1 MLKFNQKRRYK
12 IVKLVD
18 SYGRKIDYLRISITD
33 HCNLK
38 CYYCTPFSGRSH
50 LKRSEILTYEEMLNV
65 ARAAAATGIT
75 KIRVTG
81 GEPLVRKGVVEFC
94 RMLSG
99 IDGLKSLALTT
110 NGIYLEEMA
119 EPLFKAGVR
128 RINISLDTLRPKR
141 FEKITGYDWLPRVLA
156 GIRRAEQTGM
166 KPIKIN
172 TVVMRGIND
181 DEIEDL
187 ARLTLDKPYHVR
199 FIELMPTDSSAY
211 GNYESL
217 FIPVEEFM
225 KKINQLGRVQIE
237 PTTNSYGPARLCKLA
252 GAVGKVGFIAPI
264 SWHFC
269 GSCNRLRLTAD
280 GKIKTCLFS
289 REEIDIKTRLR
300 SGATQMEII
309 NIFQRAVSE
318 KPRRHQLNE
327 KKHQIACRQAMS
339 AIGG

>member
-1 MLKFNQKRRYK
+1 
-12 IVKLVD
+12 
-18 SYGRKIDYLRISITD
+18 D

-38 CYYCTPFSGRSH
+38 CYYCTPFSGRDH
-50 LKRSEILTYEEMLNV
+50 LERAEILTYEEMLKV
-65 ARAAAATGIT
+65 ARAAAAAGIT
-75 KIRVTG
+75 KIRITG

-94 RMLSG
+94 RMLSD
-99 IDGLKSLALTT
+99 INGLKSLALTT
-110 NGIYLEEMA
+110 NGVYLADMA

-128 RINISLDTLRPKR
+128 RINISLDTLRPER
-141 FEKITGYDWLPRVLA
+141 FEKITGYNRLPRVLA
-156 GIRRAEQTGM
+156 GIKRAEQIGM
-166 KPIKIN
+166 HPIKIN

-181 DEIEDL
+181 DEIEEL

-199 FIELMPTDSSAY
+199 FIELMPTDSSAC

-217 FIPVEEFM
+217 FMPVEEFM
-225 KKINQLGRVQIE
+225 KKIHRIDRVQIE
-237 PTTNSYGPARLCKLA
+237 PASDSYGPARLCRLP

-289 REEIDIKTRLR
+289 QEEIDIKAALR
-300 SGATQMEII
+300 TGAPQEDII
-309 NIFQRAVSE
+309 HIFRQAVAK
-318 KPRRHQLNE
+318 KPLGHNLNE
-327 KKHQIACRQAMS
+327 EGHKNACGRIMR

>member
-1 MLKFNQKRRYK
+1 M
-12 IVKLVD
+12 KLVD
-18 SYGRKIDYLRISITD
+18 AYGRKIDYLRISITD

-38 CYYCTPFSGRSH
+38 CYYCTPFSGRDH
-50 LKRSEILTYEEMLNV
+50 LSRTQILSYEEMLKV
-65 ARAAAATGIT
+65 AKAAAHCGIT
-75 KIRVTG
+75 KIRITG

-94 RMLSG
+94 RMLSE
-99 IDGLKSLALTT
+99 IDGLNSLALTT

-119 EPLFKAGVR
+119 EPLFNAGVR
-128 RINISLDTLRPKR
+128 RINISLDTLRPER
-141 FEKITGYDWLPRVLA
+141 FEKITGYNRLPRVLA
-156 GIRRAEQTGM
+156 GIRRAEQIGM
-166 KPIKIN
+166 QPIKIN

-211 GNYESL
+211 GYYESL

-225 KKINQLGRVQIE
+225 KKINQVDRVKIE
-237 PTTNSYGPARLCKLA
+237 PTTDSYGPARLCKLP
-252 GAVGKVGFIAPI
+252 GAAGKVGFIAPI

-280 GKIKTCLFS
+280 GKIKTCLVS
-289 REEIDIKTRLR
+289 QEEIDIKAPLR
-300 SGATQMEII
+300 TGALQNDII
-309 NIFQRAVSE
+309 NIFRQAVAEKPSGHHLNAKDHQNACQRAM
-318 KPRRHQLNE
+318 H
-327 KKHQIACRQAMS
+327 

>member
-1 MLKFNQKRRYK
+1 M
-12 IVKLVD
+12 KLVD

-38 CYYCTPFSGRSH
+38 CYYCTPFSGRGH
-50 LKRSEILTYEEMLNV
+50 LARSEILTYEEMLNV
-65 ARAAAATGIT
+65 ARAAATIGIT

-94 RMLSG
+94 RMLSELE
-99 IDGLKSLALTT
+99 GLKSLALTT

-156 GIRRAEQTGM
+156 GIRRAEQIGM
-166 KPIKIN
+166 NPIKIN

-187 ARLTLDKPYHVR
+187 AHLTLDKPYHVR

-211 GNYESL
+211 GDYESL
-217 FIPVEEFM
+217 YMPVEEIM
-225 KKINQLGRVQIE
+225 KKINQIDRAQIG
-237 PTTNSYGPARLCKLA
+237 PATDSYGPAKLCRLP
-252 GAVGKVGFIAPI
+252 GATGRVGFIAPI

-289 REEIDIKTRLR
+289 QEEIDIKTALR
-300 SGATQMEII
+300 TGATQKDII
-309 NIFQRAVSE
+309 NIFRQAVAE
-318 KPRRHQLNE
+318 KPSGHHLNAKEHQN
-327 KKHQIACRQAMS
+327 ACHRAMR

>member
-1 MLKFNQKRRYK
+1 MN
-12 IVKLVD
+12 LVD

-38 CYYCTPFSGRSH
+38 CYYCTPFSGRDH
-50 LKRSEILTYEEMLNV
+50 LSRTQILSYEELLKV
-65 ARAAAATGIT
+65 AKAAAHCGIT
-75 KIRVTG
+75 KIRITG

-94 RMLSG
+94 RMLSE

-110 NGIYLEEMA
+110 NGIYLAEMA

-128 RINISLDTLRPKR
+128 RINISLDTLRPDR

-156 GIRRAEQTGM
+156 GIRRAEQIGM
-166 KPIKIN
+166 HPIKIN

-187 ARLTLDKPYHVR
+187 ARITLENPYHVR
-199 FIELMPTDSSAY
+199 FIELMPTDSSAS
-211 GNYESL
+211 GDYESL
-217 FIPVEEFM
+217 YMPVEEIM
-225 KKINQLGRVQIE
+225 KKISQIDRAQIG
-237 PTTNSYGPARLCKLA
+237 PATDSYGPAKLCKLP
-252 GAVGKVGFIAPI
+252 GAKGKVGFIAPI

-269 GSCNRLRLTAD
+269 GSCNRLRLTAE

-289 REEIDIKTRLR
+289 QSEIDIKTPLR
-300 SGATQMEII
+300 SGANQKEII
-309 NIFQRAVSE
+309 NIFQRAVSK
-318 KPRRHQLNE
+318 KPRRHHLNE
-327 KKHQIACRQAMS
+327 KKHQIACRQVMR

>member
-1 MLKFNQKRRYK
+1 M
-12 IVKLVD
+12 KLVD
-18 SYGRKIDYLRISITD
+18 TYGRKIDYLRISITD

-50 LKRSEILTYEEMLNV
+50 LERSEILTYEEMLNV
-65 ARAAAATGIT
+65 ARAAAAIGIT

-94 RMLSG
+94 RMLSE

-110 NGIYLEEMA
+110 NGIYLAEMA

-128 RINISLDTLRPKR
+128 RINISLDTLRPER
-141 FEKITGYDWLPRVLA
+141 FEKITGYNLLPRVLN
-156 GIRRAEQTGM
+156 GIKRAEQVGM
-166 KPIKIN
+166 YPIKIN
-172 TVVMRGIND
+172 TVVMRSIND

-237 PTTNSYGPARLCKLA
+237 PTTNSYGPAKLCRLP

-289 REEIDIKTRLR
+289 QEEIDIKTPLR
-300 SGATQMEII
+300 AGATQDEII
-309 NIFQRAVSE
+309 NIFGQAVANKPSGHHLNAKDHQHDCQRAM
-318 KPRRHQLNE
+318 R
-327 KKHQIACRQAMS
+327 

>member
-1 MLKFNQKRRYK
+1 MMN
-12 IVKLVD
+12 LVD
-18 SYGRKIDYLRISITD
+18 AYGRKIDYLRISITD

-38 CYYCTPFSGRSH
+38 CYYCTPFSGRDH
-50 LKRSEILTYEEMLNV
+50 LSRTQILSYEEMLKV
-65 ARAAAATGIT
+65 AKAAAHCGIT
-75 KIRVTG
+75 KIRITG

-94 RMLSG
+94 RMLSE
-99 IDGLKSLALTT
+99 IDGLNSLALTT

-119 EPLFKAGVR
+119 EPLFNAGVR
-128 RINISLDTLRPKR
+128 RINISLDTLRPER
-141 FEKITGYDWLPRVLA
+141 FEKITGYNRLPRVLA
-156 GIRRAEQTGM
+156 GIRRAEQIGM
-166 KPIKIN
+166 QPIKIN

-211 GNYESL
+211 GYYESL

-225 KKINQLGRVQIE
+225 EKINQVDRVKIE
-237 PTTNSYGPARLCKLA
+237 PTTDSYGPARLCKLP
-252 GAVGKVGFIAPI
+252 GAIGKIGFIAPI

-289 REEIDIKTRLR
+289 QEEIDIKAPLR
-300 SGATQMEII
+300 TGALQNDII
-309 NIFQRAVSE
+309 NIFRQAVAEKPSGHHLNAKDHQNACQRAM
-318 KPRRHQLNE
+318 H
-327 KKHQIACRQAMS
+327 

>member
-1 MLKFNQKRRYK
+1 M
-12 IVKLVD
+12 KLVD
-18 SYGRKIDYLRISITD
+18 EYGRLIDYLRISITD

-50 LKRSEILTYEEMLNV
+50 LKRSEILTYEEILNI
-65 ARAAAATGIT
+65 ARAAAAIGIT
-75 KIRVTG
+75 KIRITG
-81 GEPLVRKGVVEFC
+81 GEPLVRKGVVEFF
-94 RMLSG
+94 RMLSKL
-99 IDGLKSLALTT
+99 DGLKSLALTT
-110 NGIYLEEMA
+110 NGIYLAEMA
-119 EPLFKAGVR
+119 QPLFKAGVR
-128 RINISLDTLRPKR
+128 RINISLDTLRPER
-141 FEKITGYDWLPRVLA
+141 FEKITGYNRLSRVLA
-156 GIRRAEQTGM
+156 GIKRAEDIGM
-166 KPIKIN
+166 HPIKIN

-211 GNYESL
+211 SNYESL

-225 KKINQLGRVQIE
+225 KRIHQIDRVQIE
-237 PTTNSYGPARLCKLA
+237 PATDSYGPARLCRLP

-289 REEIDIKTRLR
+289 QEEIDIKTALR
-300 SGATQMEII
+300 TGATQKDII
-309 NIFQRAVSE
+309 NTFRQAVAEKPSGHHLNAKEHQNACQRAM
-318 KPRRHQLNE
+318 R
-327 KKHQIACRQAMS
+327 

>member
-1 MLKFNQKRRYK
+1 MN
-12 IVKLVD
+12 LVD
-18 SYGRKIDYLRISITD
+18 TYGREIDYLRISITD

-50 LKRSEILTYEEMLNV
+50 LERSEILTYEEMLKV
-65 ARAAAATGIT
+65 ARAAAAVGIT
-75 KIRVTG
+75 KIRITG

-94 RMLSG
+94 QMLSDL
-99 IDGLKSLALTT
+99 DGLKSLALTT

-128 RINISLDTLRPKR
+128 RINISLDTLKPER
-141 FEKITGYDWLPRVLA
+141 FEKITGYNWLSRVLA
-156 GIRRAEQTGM
+156 GIRRAEDIGM
-166 KPIKIN
+166 DPIKIN

-187 ARLTLDKPYHVR
+187 ARLTLHKPYHVR
-199 FIELMPTDSSAY
+199 FIELMPTNSLAY
-211 GNYESL
+211 SDYTSL
-217 FIPVEEFM
+217 FMPIEEIVKM
-225 KKINQLGRVQIE
+225 ISQIDLAQIG
-237 PTTNSYGPARLCKLA
+237 PATDSYGPAKLCRLP
-252 GAVGKVGFIAPI
+252 GAKGKVGFIAPV

-289 REEIDIKTRLR
+289 REEIDIKTPLR
-300 SGATQMEII
+300 NGATQNEII
-309 NIFQRAVSE
+309 DIF
-318 KPRRHQLNE
+318 
-327 KKHQIACRQAMS
+327 RQAVAKKPSGHHLNAKNHQNTCGRAMR

>member
-1 MLKFNQKRRYK
+1 MN
-12 IVKLVD
+12 LVD
-18 SYGRKIDYLRISITD
+18 SFGRKIDYLRISITD

-38 CYYCTPFSGRSH
+38 CYYCTPFSGRDH
-50 LKRSEILTYEEMLNV
+50 LSRTQILSYEELLKV
-65 ARAAAATGIT
+65 AKAAAHCGIT
-75 KIRVTG
+75 KIRITG

-94 RMLSG
+94 RMLSE
-99 IDGLKSLALTT
+99 IDGLNSLALTT

-119 EPLFKAGVR
+119 EPLFNAGVR
-128 RINISLDTLRPKR
+128 RINISLDTLRPER
-141 FEKITGYDWLPRVLA
+141 FEKITGYNRLPRVLA
-156 GIRRAEQTGM
+156 GIRRAEQIGM
-166 KPIKIN
+166 QPIKIN

-211 GNYESL
+211 GYYESL

-225 KKINQLGRVQIE
+225 KKINQVDRVKIE
-237 PTTNSYGPARLCKLA
+237 PTTDSYGPARLCKLP
-252 GAVGKVGFIAPI
+252 GAIGKVGFIAPI

-289 REEIDIKTRLR
+289 QEEIDIKAPLR
-300 SGATQMEII
+300 TGALQNDII
-309 NIFQRAVSE
+309 NIFRQAVAEKPSGHHLNAKDHQNACQRAM
-318 KPRRHQLNE
+318 H
-327 KKHQIACRQAMS
+327 

>member
-1 MLKFNQKRRYK
+1 M
-12 IVKLVD
+12 KLVD
-18 SYGRKIDYLRISITD
+18 SFGRKIDYLRISITD

-38 CYYCTPFSGRSH
+38 CYYCTPFSGHSH
-50 LKRSEILTYEEMLNV
+50 LERSEILTYEELLNV
-65 ARAAAATGIT
+65 TRAAATIGIS
-75 KIRVTG
+75 KIRITG

-94 RMLSG
+94 RMLSE
-99 IDGLKSLALTT
+99 IKGLKSLALTT

-119 EPLFKAGVR
+119 EPLFKAGVQ
-128 RINISLDTLRPKR
+128 RINISLDTLRPER
-141 FEKITGYDWLPRVLA
+141 FEKISGYNWLSRVLA
-156 GIRRAEQTGM
+156 GIKRAEQVGM
-166 KPIKIN
+166 SPIKIN

-187 ARLTLDKPYHVR
+187 ASLTREKPYHVR

-211 GNYESL
+211 GDYESL
-217 FIPVEEFM
+217 YMPVEEIM
-225 KKINQLGRVQIE
+225 KKINKIERAQIG
-237 PTTNSYGPARLCKLA
+237 PATDSYGPAKLCKLP
-252 GAVGKVGFIAPI
+252 GATGKVGFIAPI

-269 GSCNRLRLTAD
+269 GSCNRLRLTAE

-289 REEIDIKTRLR
+289 QEEIDIKTPLR

-318 KPRRHQLNE
+318 KPRRHHLNE

>member
-1 MLKFNQKRRYK
+1 M
-12 IVKLVD
+12 KLVD
-18 SYGRKIDYLRISITD
+18 GYGRTIDYLRISITD

-50 LKRSEILTYEEMLNV
+50 LEREEILTYEEMLKV
-65 ARAAAATGIT
+65 ARAATATGIT

-94 RMLSG
+94 RMLSE

-110 NGIYLEEMA
+110 NGIYLEKMA
-119 EPLFKAGVR
+119 EALFRTGVR
-128 RINISLDTLRPKR
+128 RINISLDTLKPER
-141 FEKITGYDWLPRVLA
+141 FEKITGYNWLPRVLA
-156 GIRRAEQTGM
+156 GIKRAEQIGM
-166 KPIKIN
+166 NPIKIN

-181 DEIEDL
+181 DEIADL
-187 ARLTLDKPYHVR
+187 ARLTQDKPYHVR

-211 GNYESL
+211 GEYQSL
-217 FIPVEEFM
+217 FMPVEEIM
-225 KKINQLGRVQIE
+225 KKINQIESAQIG
-237 PTTNSYGPARLCKLA
+237 PATDSYGPAKLCKLP
-252 GAVGKVGFIAPI
+252 GAKGKVGFIAPI

-289 REEIDIKTRLR
+289 QKEIDIKSSLR
-300 SGATQMEII
+300 TGATQNDII
-309 NIFQRAVSE
+309 HIFQQAVAE
-318 KPRRHQLNE
+318 KPSGHHLSAKDQQN
-327 KKHQIACRQAMS
+327 ACGRTMR

>member
-1 MLKFNQKRRYK
+1 M
-12 IVKLVD
+12 KLLD
-18 SYGRKIDYLRISITD
+18 GYGRTIDYLRISITD

-50 LKRSEILTYEEMLNV
+50 LERSEILTYEEMFNV

-94 RMLSG
+94 RMLSQ
-99 IDGLKSLALTT
+99 IDGIKSLALTT
-110 NGIYLEEMA
+110 NGIYLAEMA
-119 EPLFKAGVR
+119 EPLFKAGIR
-128 RINISLDTLRPKR
+128 RINISLDTLKPER
-141 FEKITGYDWLPRVLA
+141 FEKITGYDGLPRVLA
-156 GIRRAEQTGM
+156 GIKRAERAGM
-166 KPIKIN
+166 HPIKIN

-199 FIELMPTDSSAY
+199 FIELMPTDSSACGDY
-211 GNYESL
+211 DAL

-225 KKINQLGRVQIE
+225 KKINRIGRVQIE
-237 PTTNSYGPARLCKLA
+237 PAANTCGPARLCRLP

-289 REEIDIKTRLR
+289 QEEIDIKTPLR
-300 SGATQMEII
+300 TGATQKDII
-309 NIFQRAVSE
+309 NIFGQAAANKPSGHHLNAQDHKNACQRAM
-318 KPRRHQLNE
+318 R
-327 KKHQIACRQAMS
+327 

>member
-1 MLKFNQKRRYK
+1 M
-12 IVKLVD
+12 KLVD

-38 CYYCTPFSGRSH
+38 CYYCTPFSGRGH
-50 LKRSEILTYEEMLNV
+50 LARSEILTYEEMLNV
-65 ARAAAATGIT
+65 ARAAAAIGIT

-94 RMLSG
+94 RMLSEL
-99 IDGLKSLALTT
+99 DGLKSLALTT
-110 NGIYLEEMA
+110 NGIYLAEMA

-211 GNYESL
+211 GDYESL
-217 FIPVEEFM
+217 YMPVEEIM
-225 KKINQLGRVQIE
+225 KKINQIDRAQIG
-237 PTTNSYGPARLCKLA
+237 PATDSYGPAKLCKLP
-252 GAVGKVGFIAPI
+252 GATGRVGFIAPI

-289 REEIDIKTRLR
+289 QEEIDIKTPLR
-300 SGATQMEII
+300 TGATQEEII
-309 NIFQRAVSE
+309 NIFGQAVANKPSGHHLSAKNHHNACQRAM
-318 KPRRHQLNE
+318 R
-327 KKHQIACRQAMS
+327 

>member
-1 MLKFNQKRRYK
+1 MG
-12 IVKLVD
+12 LVD
-18 SYGRKIDYLRISITD
+18 SCGRKIDYLRISITD

-50 LKRSEILTYEEMLNV
+50 LKRSEILSYEELLKV
-65 ARAAAATGIT
+65 VAAAVDIGIT
-75 KIRVTG
+75 KVRITG
-81 GEPLVRKGVVEFC
+81 GEPLVRKGLVQFC
-94 RMLSG
+94 RMLSD
-99 IDGLKSLALTT
+99 INGLKSLSLTT
-110 NGIYLEEMA
+110 NGVYLEDMA
-119 EPLFKAGVR
+119 EPLFKAGIR
-128 RINISLDTLRPKR
+128 RINISLDTLKPER
-141 FEKITGYDWLPRVLA
+141 FEKISGYNWLSRVLA
-156 GIRRAEQTGM
+156 GIKSAEQTGM
-166 KPIKIN
+166 QPIKIN

-199 FIELMPTDSSAY
+199 FIELMPTDSPAC

-225 KKINQLGRVQIE
+225 KKINQMDRVQIE
-237 PTTNSYGPARLCKLA
+237 PATDSFGPARLCRLP
-252 GAVGKVGFIAPI
+252 GALGKVGFIAPI

-289 REEIDIKTRLR
+289 REEIDIKTPLR
-300 SGATQMEII
+300 TGATQNDII
-309 NIFQRAVSE
+309 SIFKQAVAEKPSGHHLNAKDHQNACQRAM
-318 KPRRHQLNE
+318 R
-327 KKHQIACRQAMS
+327 

>member
-1 MLKFNQKRRYK
+1 M
-12 IVKLVD
+12 KLVD
-18 SYGRKIDYLRISITD
+18 TYGRKIDYLRISITD

-38 CYYCTPFSGRSH
+38 CYYCTPFSGRDH
-50 LKRSEILTYEEMLNV
+50 LSRTQILSYEEMLKV
-65 ARAAAATGIT
+65 AKAAAHCGIT
-75 KIRVTG
+75 KIRITG

-94 RMLSG
+94 RMLSE

-119 EPLFKAGVR
+119 EPLFDAGVR
-128 RINISLDTLRPKR
+128 RINISLDTLRPER
-141 FEKITGYDWLPRVLA
+141 FEKITGYNRLPRVLA
-156 GIRRAEQTGM
+156 GIRRAEQIGM
-166 KPIKIN
+166 QPIKIN

-211 GNYESL
+211 GYYESL

-225 KKINQLGRVQIE
+225 KKINQVDRVKIE
-237 PTTNSYGPARLCKLA
+237 PTTDSYGPARLCKLP
-252 GAVGKVGFIAPI
+252 GAIGKVGFIAPI

-289 REEIDIKTRLR
+289 QEEIDIKAPLR
-300 SGATQMEII
+300 TGALQNDII
-309 NIFQRAVSE
+309 NIFRQAVAEKPSGHHLNAKDHQNACQRAM
-318 KPRRHQLNE
+318 H
-327 KKHQIACRQAMS
+327 

>member
-1 MLKFNQKRRYK
+1 M
-12 IVKLVD
+12 KLVD
-18 SYGRKIDYLRISITD
+18 TYGRKIDYLRISITD

-38 CYYCTPFSGRSH
+38 CYYCAPFSGRSH
-50 LKRSEILTYEEMLNV
+50 LERSEILTYEEMLNV
-65 ARAAAATGIT
+65 ARAAAAIGIT

-94 RMLSG
+94 RMLSE

-110 NGIYLEEMA
+110 NGIYLAEMA

-128 RINISLDTLRPKR
+128 RINISLDTLRPER
-141 FEKITGYDWLPRVLA
+141 FEKITGYNLLPRVLN
-156 GIRRAEQTGM
+156 GIKRAEQVGM
-166 KPIKIN
+166 YPIKIN
-172 TVVMRGIND
+172 TVVMRSIND

-237 PTTNSYGPARLCKLA
+237 PTTNSYGPAKLCRLP

-289 REEIDIKTRLR
+289 QEEIDIKTPLR
-300 SGATQMEII
+300 AGATRDEII
-309 NIFQRAVSE
+309 NIFGQAVANKPSGHHLSAKDHQNTCQRIM
-318 KPRRHQLNE
+318 R
-327 KKHQIACRQAMS
+327 

>member
-1 MLKFNQKRRYK
+1 M
-12 IVKLVD
+12 KLVD
-18 SYGRKIDYLRISITD
+18 GYGRSIDYLRISITD

-38 CYYCTPFSGRSH
+38 CYYCKPFSGRSH

-65 ARAAAATGIT
+65 TRTAAAIGIT

-94 RMLSG
+94 RMLSE

-110 NGIYLEEMA
+110 NGIYLAEMA

-128 RINISLDTLRPKR
+128 RINISLDTLRPDR
-141 FEKITGYDWLPRVLA
+141 FEKISGYNSLPRVLA
-156 GIRRAEQTGM
+156 GIKRAEDIGM
-166 KPIKIN
+166 HPIKIN

-187 ARLTLDKPYHVR
+187 ARLTLDKPYQVR

-225 KKINQLGRVQIE
+225 KKIHQIDQVQIE
-237 PTTNSYGPARLCKLA
+237 PAKDSYGPARLCRLP

-289 REEIDIKTRLR
+289 QQEIDIKTALR
-300 SGATQMEII
+300 TGATQKDII
-309 NIFQRAVSE
+309 NILRQAVAE
-318 KPRRHQLNE
+318 KPSGHHLNAKEHQN
-327 KKHQIACRQAMS
+327 ACGRAMS

>member
-1 MLKFNQKRRYK
+1 M
-12 IVKLVD
+12 KLVD
-18 SYGRKIDYLRISITD
+18 GYGRKIDYLRISITD

-50 LKRSEILTYEEMLNV
+50 LEHSEILTYEEMLNV

-94 RMLSG
+94 RMLSQ

-110 NGIYLEEMA
+110 NGIYLAEMA
-119 EPLFKAGVR
+119 EPLFKAGIR
-128 RINISLDTLRPKR
+128 RINISLDTLKPER
-141 FEKITGYDWLPRVLA
+141 FEKITGYDSLPRVLA
-156 GIRRAEQTGM
+156 GIKSAERIGM
-166 KPIKIN
+166 HPIKIN

-211 GNYESL
+211 CDYDSL
-217 FIPVEEFM
+217 FMPVEEFM
-225 KKINQLGRVQIE
+225 KKINQIGRVQIE
-237 PTTNSYGPARLCKLA
+237 PATNSYGPARLCRLP
-252 GAVGKVGFIAPI
+252 GAFGKVGFIAPI

-289 REEIDIKTRLR
+289 REEIDIKTPLR
-300 SGATQMEII
+300 TGATQNEII
-309 NIFQRAVSE
+309 KIFGQAVANKPSGHHLNSKDHKNACQRAM
-318 KPRRHQLNE
+318 R
-327 KKHQIACRQAMS
+327 

>member
-1 MLKFNQKRRYK
+1 MN
-12 IVKLVD
+12 LVD
-18 SYGRKIDYLRISITD
+18 SFGRKIDYLRISITD

-50 LKRSEILTYEEMLNV
+50 LQRSEILTYEEMFTV
-65 ARAAAATGIT
+65 ARAAAAIGIT

-81 GEPLVRKGVVEFC
+81 GEPLVRNGVVAFC
-94 RMLSG
+94 RMLSE
-99 IDGLKSLALTT
+99 IDDLKSLALTT
-110 NGIYLEEMA
+110 NGIYLVDMA
-119 EPLFKAGVR
+119 DSLFRAGVR
-128 RINISLDTLRPKR
+128 RINISLDTLKPER
-141 FEKITGYDWLPRVLA
+141 FEKITGYNWLPRVLA
-156 GIRRAEQTGM
+156 GIKRAEDIGM
-166 KPIKIN
+166 RPIKIN

-187 ARLTLDKPYHVR
+187 ARLTLTKPYHVR

-211 GNYESL
+211 GSYQSL

-225 KKINQLGRVQIE
+225 KKIHQIDRVQIE
-237 PTTNSYGPARLCKLA
+237 PATDSYGPARLCKLP
-252 GAVGKVGFIAPI
+252 GAVGKVGLIAPI

-289 REEIDIKTRLR
+289 REEIDIKNPLR
-300 SGATQMEII
+300 SGATQNQII
-309 NIFQRAVSE
+309 DIF
-318 KPRRHQLNE
+318 
-327 KKHQIACRQAMS
+327 RQAVAAKPAGHRLNTQGHENVCGRAMR